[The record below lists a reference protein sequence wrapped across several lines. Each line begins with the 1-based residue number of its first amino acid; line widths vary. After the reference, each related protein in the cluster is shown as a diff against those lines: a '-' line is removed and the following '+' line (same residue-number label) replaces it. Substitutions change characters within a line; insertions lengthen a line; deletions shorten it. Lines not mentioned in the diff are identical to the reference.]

1 LDVFLIKEDFILN
14 WEPIFIIN
22 FLYSKITKDIIS
34 ITTMSVCLF
43 FVVPVCFVFYNQI
56 KSREIRKNRKINEN
70 IIINENYE
78 ENKNNI
84 ILKKKNKKVEKKNYK
99 IHEVNFKYLETGI
112 NHTLFRGNFDINEY
126 DFSIKNILG
135 ILFIL
140 IFISVLATLIE
151 IIHIKNKKIYNNKDD
166 VIMNNNYIKLS

>member
-1 LDVFLIKEDFILN
+1 MKNLN
-14 WEPIFIIN
+14 WSLIFFITII
-22 FLYSKITKDIIS
+22 LIIS
-34 ITTMSVCLF
+34 NLF
-43 FVVPVCFVFYNQI
+43 FLSWLRTENDNNTINKNINNFPVNNENI
-56 KSREIRKNRKINEN
+56 KINEN

-151 IIHIKNKKIYNNKDD
+151 IIHIKNKKNYNNKDD

>member
-1 LDVFLIKEDFILN
+1 MKKLNWSLIFLITIIL
-14 WEPIFIIN
+14 
-22 FLYSKITKDIIS
+22 IIS
-34 ITTMSVCLF
+34 NLF
-43 FVVPVCFVFYNQI
+43 FLSWLRTENDNNTINKNINNFPVNNENI
-56 KSREIRKNRKINEN
+56 KINEN

-84 ILKKKNKKVEKKNYK
+84 ILKKKEKKLDKKNYK
-99 IHEVNFKYLETGI
+99 FHEVNFKYLETGV

-140 IFISVLATLIE
+140 IFIAVLATLIE

>member
-1 LDVFLIKEDFILN
+1 MKKLNWSLIFLITIIL
-14 WEPIFIIN
+14 
-22 FLYSKITKDIIS
+22 IIS
-34 ITTMSVCLF
+34 NLF
-43 FVVPVCFVFYNQI
+43 FLSWLRTENDNNTINKNINNFPVNNENI
-56 KSREIRKNRKINEN
+56 KINEN

-78 ENKNNI
+78 ENKNDI

-140 IFISVLATLIE
+140 IFIAVLATLIE

-166 VIMNNNYIKLS
+166 VIINDNYIKLS

>member
-1 LDVFLIKEDFILN
+1 MKNLNWSLIFLITIIL
-14 WEPIFIIN
+14 
-22 FLYSKITKDIIS
+22 IIS
-34 ITTMSVCLF
+34 NLF
-43 FVVPVCFVFYNQI
+43 FLSWLRTENDNNTINKNINNFPVNNENI
-56 KSREIRKNRKINEN
+56 KINEN

-78 ENKNNI
+78 ENKNDI

>member
-1 LDVFLIKEDFILN
+1 MKKLNWTLIFLITIFLISSNFIFLSWLRN
-14 WEPIFIIN
+14 ENDNNNIN
-22 FLYSKITKDIIS
+22 KNINNF
-34 ITTMSVCLF
+34 
-43 FVVPVCFVFYNQI
+43 PVNNENI
-56 KSREIRKNRKINEN
+56 KINEN

>member
-1 LDVFLIKEDFILN
+1 MKKLNWSLIFLITIIL
-14 WEPIFIIN
+14 
-22 FLYSKITKDIIS
+22 IIS
-34 ITTMSVCLF
+34 NLF
-43 FVVPVCFVFYNQI
+43 FLSLLRTENDNNTINKNINNFPVNNENI
-56 KSREIRKNRKINEN
+56 KINEN

-78 ENKNNI
+78 ENKNDI